1 MGSKLSFQLQSL
13 QFQRVADNL
22 IRANKYLKPNYEKT
36 WTALLDKANSFSPEF
51 DYNQDPIPEEFPGPD
66 TVSPTTP
73 AVQKV
78 VDTDETDLQ
87 PDSDANKP
95 TQTDIYGEPAQ
106 EVTEKPPPKQ
116 LRFGRSYTANLQT
129 TLPNPQKG
137 VLKVQREFYE
147 VGATPPSHQVSAYK
161 RACQAAESHGL
172 KLRTVL
178 SETSKPPGHKPQTPK
193 CTRKQIVKWNE
204 AVSVREFPGI
214 ENIDKDS
221 TCDLKETTPTI
232 TSNTRCY
239 IMTCLIGLDASMREI
254 MYLAHS
260 SQPSPINETF
270 PDKKEILHSYVL
282 RFRRP
287 VYFKS

>member
-1 MGSKLSFQLQSL
+1 LF
-13 QFQRVADNL
+13 
-22 IRANKYLKPNYEKT
+22 RANKYLKPNYEKT

-78 VDTDETDLQ
+78 VDTHETDLQ

-106 EVTEKPPPKQ
+106 EVAEKPPPKQ
-116 LRFGRSYTANLQT
+116 LRFGRSYTANSQT

-137 VLKVQREFYE
+137 VLKVMREFYK
-147 VGATPPSHQVSAYK
+147 VGATPPSHQLQAYK

-172 KLRTVL
+172 GINSVL
-178 SETSKPPGHKPQTPK
+178 SETSKSPGHMPQVSK
-193 CTRKQIVKWNE
+193 CNQKRIVNWDE

-221 TCDLKETTPTI
+221 TCDLNETTPTS

-239 IMTCLIGLDASMREI
+239 IMTCIIGLDASMREI
-254 MYLAHS
+254 MYQAHS

-270 PDKKEILHSYVL
+270 PI
-282 RFRRP
+282 
-287 VYFKS
+287 